1 MEKRSEKKKEKMYL
15 FIYIIIIKQIY
26 LNINV
31 RNRTTI
37 RRNSSSQDKN
47 MVIPKRRKY
56 IYDTCRR
63 FDIFS
68 MLILFLREAFV
79 RHDGW
84 SQDY

>member
-1 MEKRSEKKKEKMYL
+1 MEKRNEKKREKIYL

-37 RRNSSSQDKN
+37 RRNSLSQDKN
-47 MVIPKRRKY
+47 MVIPERRKY
-56 IYDTCRR
+56 ICDTCRR

-68 MLILFLREAFV
+68 MLILFLPEAFV
-79 RHDGW
+79 RRDGW